1 MPIFDDIL
9 SQPAVLISIGL
20 AFLFIVAAVVLAL
33 LPRIK
38 ASRAR
43 AQRRKAAA
51 QAAQEAARLEA
62 EAIAETTAATR
73 KGGKRRAA
81 APAEADEVV
90 VQPTKAAKAQAPAAT
105 PSSPVT
111 TAAAPA
117 PAAAKAP
124 AAPLVS
130 AGSTT
135 TDTKEDEV
143 SPKMQDLLS
152 SVFSDEDNSER
163 QAILLKGIAPISA
176 DELLTLSK
184 IVAAQLRGE
193 QPSNIVRVKE
203 NDLS

>member
-9 SQPAVLISIGL
+9 SQPVVLISIGL

-38 ASRAR
+38 ASRAH
-43 AQRRKAAA
+43 AQRRKLAA
-51 QAAQEAARLEA
+51 QAQAEVARLEA
-62 EAIAETTAATR
+62 EALAETTASTR

-81 APAEADEVV
+81 APAEANEGV
-90 VQPTKAAKAQAPAAT
+90 VQPTKAAKAPTPIPSAP
-105 PSSPVT
+105 
-111 TAAAPA
+111 APA
-117 PAAAKAP
+117 PAAKSP

-130 AGSTT
+130 AGGTT
-135 TDTKEDEV
+135 TATKEEEV
-143 SPKMQDLLS
+143 SPEMQDLLS

-163 QAILLKGIAPISA
+163 QAILLKGIEAISA

-203 NDLS
+203 NQLS